1 MVSRIIEKLQK
12 QEDIQEELYELL
24 KQSIIEDL
32 QNTNKIALNAFR
44 ILPSFVRFA
53 KPEDKIEV
61 ISIAFKN
68 IYKLV
73 KTEKLRFI
81 KQLYRSLYKPKD
93 KKILKDITQEIEE
106 DEIQE

>member
-1 MVSRIIEKLQK
+1 MVRNIISKLQK

-24 KQSIIEDL
+24 KQNLIEDL
-32 QNTNKIALNAFR
+32 KNTDKVALNAFR

-61 ISIAFKN
+61 ISIAFEN
-68 IYKLV
+68 INKLV
-73 KTEKLRFI
+73 KTEKLRFL
-81 KQLYRSLYKPKD
+81 KQLYRALYKPKD
-93 KKILKDITQEIEE
+93 KKILKDVTQEIED